1 MKINTRLPCEV
12 CGKRPH
18 PYPLSPSLLLS
29 LPSLP
34 SRGLLHLL
42 GFLLL
47 MLFGF
52 WFLRLFCGSDHFWIL
67 LALGIPLSSGKV
79 LSALATFRVL
89 QEPIYNLPDTISMI
103 IQTKVSL
110 DRIASFLR
118 LEELHSD
125 ISERLP
131 SGTSEIAVEVVNGTF
146 SWNHSSDSPTLND
159 LNFKVLRG
167 MKVAVCGT
175 VGSGKSS
182 LLSSLL
188 GEVPKISGSVR
199 LCGTTAYVPQS
210 PWIQSGKIQDNI
222 LFGREMDHEKYDK
235 VLEACSLKKDLEI
248 LALGDQTVIGERGI
262 NLSGGQKQRIQ
273 IARALYHDAD
283 IFLFDDPFSAVDAH
297 TGTHLFKCMKDGR
310 VVQAGK
316 YYDMLMLGTEFREL
330 VTAHKEALAAL
341 DSIELGS
348 VAPDNNA
355 QVGNSDTK
363 IGLGSPSHGV
373 NNDTQ
378 NCLADETYSQKGQ
391 LFQEEER
398 EKGRVGFWV
407 YWKYV
412 TMAYGG
418 AHLILLAQVLLQ
430 VFQIGS
436 NYWMAWAAPVSE
448 DEQPPVTGSMLIYVY
463 VALAV
468 GSSFC
473 ILMRAMLL
481 VTAGYKTAT
490 LLFNKLHNCI
500 FRAPMS
506 FFDSTPSGRILNRA
520 STDQNAVDT
529 DIPTRIGAVA
539 FNFIQLVGIVAVM
552 SQVLV
557 SPIKV
562 LLHDE
567 YVWDASTGQKH
578 FSSGCSLLA
587 LGSNAVHK
595 LWQWPCDE
603 RNPSGK
609 STASVAPQL
618 CQPPNGILMTNERSD
633 NNPEEATACIVLSK
647 NDSYTTSASG
657 GKVSL
662 LNMRTFKVITTFM
675 PTPPAATSLAFHP
688 ADNNMIAAGME
699 DSSILI
705 YNIRIDEVNG
715 CIQELQLNSS
725 GIGDEGARVIADML
739 KENQTLRVLELN
751 NNMIEYSGFA
761 RKITLLDIGNNE
773 IGPKG
778 AFSIAEFVKKTKS
791 LLRLNLYM
799 NDIGDAF
806 TNLKYSR
813 VEIDEVREL
822 GVKRIAVVR
831 RFKELEVCRN
841 AGNFRELSLR
851 KCSSRKRLKMNSENR
866 ISASLFLVLI
876 FVLLETIVFLVVNF
890 EVEFQTYATKE
901 KSSLNGC
908 NCHEITSNCI
918 IGENVEFCSAYFQ
931 NQCEAIPINLIN
943 NSEIQGHLS
952 LVTRKLSVVIR
963 IIAVADPPLI
973 G

>member
-1 MKINTRLPCEV
+1 MLN
-12 CGKRPH
+12 
-18 PYPLSPSLLLS
+18 LLS
-29 LPSLP
+29 DEFLVSAR
-34 SRGLLHLL
+34 RGAVAVNPKL
-42 GFLLL
+42 GHASSATGGRDSATDDGRDSARAKRQRRGFFSSCFLVSGFSVFFVAVIT
-47 MLFGF
+47 FGF
-52 WFLRLFCGSDHFWIL
+52 CMLV
-67 LALGIPLSSGKV
+67 GIPLSSGKV

-159 LNFKVLRG
+159 LNFKVLRC
-167 MKVAVCGT
+167 MEVAVCGT
-175 VGSGKSS
+175 VGSRKSS

-222 LFGREMDHEKYDK
+222 LFSREMDHEKYDK

-248 LALGDQTVIGERGI
+248 LAFGDQTVIGERGI

-273 IARALYHDAD
+273 IARALYYDAD

-330 VTAHKEALAAL
+330 VTDHKEALAAL

-412 TMAYGG
+412 TMVYGG
-418 AHLILLAQVLLQ
+418 ALVPLILLAQVLLQ

-436 NYWMAWAAPVSE
+436 NYWMAWAARVSE

-490 LLFNKLHNCI
+490 YV
-500 FRAPMS
+500 
-506 FFDSTPSGRILNRA
+506 A

-552 SQVLV
+552 SQVAWQVFIVFIPVIVTCLWYQVLV
-557 SPIKV
+557 SPIKANRQMIALTETRNGWNLRSPLDLGTARELSRLNGVCKAPIIQHYKAIKVSKTMWLISQKIVQEEFYV
-562 LLHDE
+562 LN
-567 YVWDASTGQKH
+567 
-578 FSSGCSLLA
+578 SLLA

-609 STASVAPQL
+609 SIASVAPQL
-618 CQPPNGILMTNERSD
+618 RQPPNGILMTNERSD
-633 NNPEEATACIVLSK
+633 NNPEEATACIALSK

-662 LNMRTFKVITTFM
+662 LNMWTFKVITTFM
-675 PTPPAATSLAFHP
+675 PTPPVATSLAFHP

-761 RKITLLDIGNNE
+761 SLA
-773 IGPKG
+773 G
-778 AFSIAEFVKKTKS
+778 ALVENKAIRSIHLK
-791 LLRLNLYM
+791 LIRL
-799 NDIGDAF
+799 
-806 TNLKYSR
+806 TH
-813 VEIDEVREL
+813 
-822 GVKRIAVVR
+822 
-831 RFKELEVCRN
+831 
-841 AGNFRELSLR
+841 
-851 KCSSRKRLKMNSENR
+851 
-866 ISASLFLVLI
+866 
-876 FVLLETIVFLVVNF
+876 T
-890 EVEFQTYATKE
+890 
-901 KSSLNGC
+901 
-908 NCHEITSNCI
+908 
-918 IGENVEFCSAYFQ
+918 
-931 NQCEAIPINLIN
+931 
-943 NSEIQGHLS
+943 
-952 LVTRKLSVVIR
+952 
-963 IIAVADPPLI
+963 
-973 G
+973 